1 MDNILGVAKSYLEEA
16 GIDTSSML
24 EEEILDKY
32 YEMLLEEEEEIVE
45 DIAEVKEVI
54 ENSEEVSETE
64 DNEEVSDNEEVEE
77 VAKSEIDKFIEANSE
92 VIGTLNEEQSKLF
105 NELLSFIK

>member
-32 YEMLLEEEEEIVE
+32 YEMLLEEEEIVE
-45 DIAEVKEVI
+45 DIAEVEEVI
-54 ENSEEVSETE
+54 ENSEEVSEIE
-64 DNEEVSDNEEVEE
+64 DNEEVSDIEEVEE
-77 VAKSEIDKFIEANSE
+77 VAKSEIDEFIEANSE
-92 VIGTLNEEQSKLF
+92 VIETLNEEQSKLF